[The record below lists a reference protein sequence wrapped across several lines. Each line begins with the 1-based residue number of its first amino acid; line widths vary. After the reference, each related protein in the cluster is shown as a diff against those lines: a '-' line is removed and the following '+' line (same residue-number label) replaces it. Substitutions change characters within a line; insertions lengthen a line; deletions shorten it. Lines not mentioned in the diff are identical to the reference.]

1 MTQALQNHI
10 IDQKEALYD
19 RYRSKI
25 EHEDNLINQRIMWM
39 ITLHGLLFTAFG
51 FSLSAEATSLS
62 YINTAPAA
70 YNLFKTTL
78 TDLRNAMIWIGMG
91 SSVTAF
97 IGVFAAFRAIRDDET
112 EIRNL
117 DNSGTAIVR
126 NPIGKRTTNILGML
140 SGLLVPILGLLVW
153 ISIGRYI
160 PDGMFIPTAL
170 ICILM
175 LLLMGR
181 ALL

>member
-1 MTQALQNHI
+1 MTQTAQDYT

-70 YNLFKTTL
+70 YKLFKSNL

-97 IGVFAAFRAIRDDET
+97 IGVVAAFRAIRDDET

-117 DNSGTAIVR
+117 DNSGTAILR

-160 PDGMFIPTAL
+160 PDAML
-170 ICILM
+170 ILTGLISTLV
-175 LLLMGR
+175 LLLMGW
-181 ALL
+181 ALM